1 MNIAYVFFTFKYVS
15 VIPSPQQGA
24 QALPIAAN
32 IQALSHSFAD
42 RQVLRNVSFRVD
54 QGAFVGLLGA
64 NGAGKTT
71 LFSILT
77 RLLRSSSGNVFLFG
91 HDLQQSPAAALAT
104 LGIVFQQPTLDL
116 DLSVLQNLQ
125 YHGAIQGMSP
135 TSVRSR
141 AQDELERLQL
151 WDRRHEHVR
160 RLNGGHRRRVEI
172 ARALLHEPR
181 LLLLDEATVGLDLES
196 RIQLQ
201 RHVRTLIETRGLA
214 VLWSTHRAEE
224 LEASDTVILLDKG
237 AVCAQGQLSNLI
249 TAAGVEDTNQLLL
262 SLSKT
267 RA

>member
-77 RLLRSSSGNVFLFG
+77 RLLRSSSGDAFLFG
-91 HDLQQSPAAALAT
+91 HDLQRSPAAALAT

-125 YHGAIQGMSP
+125 YHGAIKECPRP
-135 TSVRSR
+135 T
-141 AQDELERLQL
+141 
-151 WDRRHEHVR
+151 
-160 RLNGGHRRRVEI
+160 
-172 ARALLHEPR
+172 
-181 LLLLDEATVGLDLES
+181 
-196 RIQLQ
+196 
-201 RHVRTLIETRGLA
+201 
-214 VLWSTHRAEE
+214 
-224 LEASDTVILLDKG
+224 
-237 AVCAQGQLSNLI
+237 
-249 TAAGVEDTNQLLL
+249 
-262 SLSKT
+262 
-267 RA
+267 

>member
-135 TSVRSR
+135 ARVQSR

-160 RLNGGHRRRVEI
+160 WLNGGHRRRVEI

-181 LLLLDEATVGLDLES
+181 LLLLDEATAGLDLES

-201 RHVRTLIETRGLA
+201 RHVRSLIDTRGLA

-224 LEASDTVILLDKG
+224 LETSDSVVLLNKG

-249 TAAGVEDTNQLLL
+249 TEAGVADTNHLLL

-267 RA
+267 SA

>member
-1 MNIAYVFFTFKYVS
+1 
-15 VIPSPQQGA
+15 
-24 QALPIAAN
+24 LPIAAN
-32 IQALSHSFAD
+32 IEALSHNFAD
-42 RQVLRNVSFRVD
+42 RQVLRNVSFTVD
-54 QGAFVGLLGA
+54 QGSFVGLLGA

-77 RLLRSSSGNVFLFG
+77 RLLSNASGHVFLFG
-91 HDLQQSPAAALAT
+91 HDLQRSPAAALAT

-135 TSVRSR
+135 ARVQSR

-160 RLNGGHRRRVEI
+160 WLNGGHRRRVEI

-181 LLLLDEATVGLDLES
+181 LLLLDEATTGLDLES

-201 RHVRTLIETRGLA
+201 RHVRSLINTRGLA

-224 LEASDTVILLDKG
+224 LETSDSVVLLNKG

-249 TAAGVEDTNQLLL
+249 TEAGVADTNHLLL

-267 RA
+267 SA